1 MANEEM
7 KMYYRVTKVYCKINP
22 AAKYAGEEYATHK
35 PQPTRRVTS
44 AYVFI
49 DTFYESKELA
59 EKAIRLTYRI
69 D

>member
-1 MANEEM
+1 MENEEM

-22 AAKYAGEEYATHK
+22 AAKYAGEVYATHK
-35 PQPTRRVTS
+35 PQPTRRETR

-49 DTFYESKELA
+49 DTYYESKEMA
-59 EKAIRLTYRI
+59 EKAIRLTNRI